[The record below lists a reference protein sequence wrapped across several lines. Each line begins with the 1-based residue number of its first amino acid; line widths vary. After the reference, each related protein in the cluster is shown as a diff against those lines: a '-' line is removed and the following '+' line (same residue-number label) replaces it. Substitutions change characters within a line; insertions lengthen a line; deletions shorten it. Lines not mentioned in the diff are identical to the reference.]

1 MGGERVELGDVELA
15 ELLDVDGTTV
25 LVGLVIVL
33 RVVLRD
39 LFVFGIVK
47 AVTVS
52 KHHKVSGG
60 GGFTSLDKGIQAARR
75 IHPGRM
81 SPSKDAHP

>member
-52 KHHKVSGG
+52 KHHKVSGR
-60 GGFTSLDKGIQAARR
+60 GFTSLDKGIQAARR